1 MELTLA
7 SIFNQTKLYGLPSR
21 RSWLVFKQV
30 LMLDENCSLWSI
42 SLCLLSYWRD
52 LTYDKL
58 RLNIHVYFSRTSV
71 LLCIHIFL
79 HYVNQTLSYL
89 TLFLVSELQ
98 KQILKEVDGLIW
110 NLLRNRWITS
120 LFQTCFKRK
129 KNHKCY
135 VHVIQRKIF
144 NMLDGV

>member
-7 SIFNQTKLYGLPSR
+7 SIFNQTKLYGLPTR
-21 RSWLVFKQV
+21 RSRWVFKQV

-129 KNHKCY
+129 KKHKCY
-135 VHVIQRKIF
+135 VYVIQRKIF

>member
-129 KNHKCY
+129 KNTNATY
-135 VHVIQRKIF
+135 
-144 NMLDGV
+144 M